1 MAIFTKAEDLFS
13 SAEQSVGG
21 NPTEGGNG
29 NESVRIFQPDRGLDV
44 LIPNVGYLDRE
55 EGDFSTGVSASFDG
69 RKTLG
74 TITLNNRD
82 FWENSNYNEDTFGPY
97 LTGLREVV
105 DGQEVINVQ
114 MYSQTFNGNVTRRIV
129 VNEKR
134 NQSTTFKFTID
145 AIPFVVNPNTD
156 EIVRLDR
163 YHDRDIDTEKYNL
176 ATEGNISYY
185 IYPRGDGRTPAGNLD
200 TYGYKG
206 LKTKD
211 GFNAFDSYASEG
223 GPDAK
228 GYSIFR
234 LDWGDGTP
242 LEHTSK
248 PKVLEGTTLLEHV
261 YKKPGFYTIK
271 GVVMAFD
278 GFNIGSWEKFET
290 NILLNPSDNYD
301 VKLYDDN
308 NFITIGGMSSDSVLV
323 KSATDIIG
331 VDALTLDD
339 SKASNFQIK
348 NLNLFDRLNLFNFLS
363 KVDDDIISKFNSIIS
378 PYEKDIFDV
387 PQQRLVEDYIF
398 GCLDPEAENYQP
410 NSDSDLSGGRT
421 LCQYN
426 LELNFSAIPSTD
438 SMKITLY
445 FLNSS
450 NLDGLYQSPPDDE
463 PEVIVNNRGETIANP
478 NATPGRKAAI
488 INQLGSQW
496 IDIDDLEDV
505 AYQKVDIYTNP
516 SGNQP
521 NNTIVSRDT
530 LRDAEQILVGAD
542 PLSTGGSQFVD
553 VNISTYVVNPNDGRI
568 VPSISFSN
576 LNTAVVQNFNI
587 NSNMRRVGNEWEV
600 YNIKRY
606 GFNTIDAQN
615 IQEVDS
621 TINGGINGSHS
632 VVIEAFT
639 GNNGGSGGIGGRGG
653 P

>member
-82 FWENSNYNEDTFGPY
+82 FWENSNYNENTFGPY

-105 DGQEVINVQ
+105 DGQEVVNVQ

-134 NQSTTFKFTID
+134 NESTTFKFTID

-163 YHDRDIDTEKYNL
+163 YYDKDIDTERYNL

-185 IYPRGDGRTPAGNLD
+185 IYPRGDGRTPVGNLD

-206 LKTKD
+206 LKTKN
-211 GFNAFDSYASEG
+211 GFNVFDSYASEG

-242 LEHTSK
+242 LEHTTK
-248 PKVLEGTTLLEHV
+248 PKILEGTTLLEHV

-308 NFITIGGMSSDSVLV
+308 NFITIGGLSSDSVLV

-339 SKASNFQIK
+339 SKASNSQIR
-348 NLNLFDRLNLFNFLS
+348 NINLFDRLNLFNFLS

-426 LELNFSAIPSTD
+426 LELNFSAVPSTD

-463 PEVIVNNRGETIANP
+463 PEVIVDNRGNTISNP
-478 NATPGRKAAI
+478 NATTGRKAAI

-496 IDIDDLEDV
+496 IDINDLEDV
-505 AYQKVDIYTNP
+505 AYQTLDIYTNP

-521 NNTIVSRDT
+521 NNTIVTRDT
-530 LRDAEQILVGAD
+530 LRDAVQILVGAD
-542 PLSTGGSQFVD
+542 PLSTGGSQFID
-553 VNISTYVVNPNDGRI
+553 VNISTNVVDPNDGRI

-576 LNTAVVQNFNI
+576 LNTAVVQNFNV

-600 YNIKRY
+600 YNVKRY
-606 GFNTIDAQN
+606 GFNRINAQN

-639 GNNGGSGGIGGRGG
+639 GNSGGGGLRGPG
-653 P
+653 GV

>member
-1 MAIFTKAEDLFS
+1 M
-13 SAEQSVGG
+13 
-21 NPTEGGNG
+21 
-29 NESVRIFQPDRGLDV
+29 
-44 LIPNVGYLDRE
+44 DRE
-55 EGDFSTGVSASFDG
+55 EDDFSTGVSASFDG

-82 FWENSNYNEDTFGPY
+82 FWENSNYNENTFGPY

-105 DGQEVINVQ
+105 DGQEVVNVQ

-134 NQSTTFKFTID
+134 NESTTFKFTID

-163 YHDRDIDTEKYNL
+163 YYDKDIDTERYNL

-206 LKTKD
+206 LKTKN
-211 GFNAFDSYASEG
+211 GFNVFDSYASEG

-242 LEHTSK
+242 LEHTTK
-248 PKVLEGTTLLEHV
+248 PKILEGTTLLEHV

-308 NFITIGGMSSDSVLV
+308 NFITIGGLSSDSVLV

-339 SKASNFQIK
+339 SKASNSQIR
-348 NLNLFDRLNLFNFLS
+348 NINLFDRLNLFNFLS
-363 KVDDDIISKFNSIIS
+363 KIDDDIISKFNSIIS

-410 NSDSDLSGGRT
+410 DSDSDLSGGRT

-450 NLDGLYQSPPDDE
+450 NLDGLYQSPPEDE
-463 PEVIVNNRGETIANP
+463 PEVIDDGRGNTISNP
-478 NATPGRKAAI
+478 NATIGRKAAI

-496 IDIDDLEDV
+496 IDINDLEDV
-505 AYQKVDIYTNP
+505 AYQTVDIYTNP

-521 NNTIVSRDT
+521 DNTIVTRDT

-542 PLSTGGSQFVD
+542 PLSSGGSQFID
-553 VNISTYVVNPNDGRI
+553 VNISANVVNPNDGRN

-576 LNTAVVQNFNI
+576 LNTTVVQNFNV

-600 YNIKRY
+600 YNVKRY
-606 GFNTIDAQN
+606 GFNKINAQN
-615 IQEVDS
+615 IQDVDS

-639 GNNGGSGGIGGRGG
+639 GNTGGSGGTGGRTG